1 MLAWRADDGSN
12 ADPVYKVGTQPG
24 QWRPTPPD
32 YSIAWGPAWGQ
43 VTPFAV
49 PSASAF
55 QPPPPPALNSP
66 EYTSAY
72 NEVMSVGAAN
82 STTRTADQTQVAN
95 FWAYD
100 ASVYGPPVVLYNEI
114 TQTIALQQHNSLEQ
128 NARLFAL
135 VDMALADAGI
145 SAWDAKYT
153 YSFWRPVTAIQQGNS
168 DGNPNTVGDP
178 SWQPLGAPGDGI
190 RPNFTPPFP
199 AYISGHAT
207 FGGALFQTLTDFYGT
222 DNVSFSLTSDELP
235 GVVRHY
241 TSFSQAA
248 QENGQSRIYLGL
260 HWQFDKTNGIAV
272 GDAIGNYVFQHLL
285 N

>member
-1 MLAWRADDGSN
+1 
-12 ADPVYKVGTQPG
+12 
-24 QWRPTPPD
+24 
-32 YSIAWGPAWGQ
+32 
-43 VTPFAV
+43 
-49 PSASAF
+49 
-55 QPPPPPALNSP
+55 LNSP
-66 EYTSAY
+66 EYTAAY
-72 NEVMSVGAAN
+72 NEVMSLGAAN

-100 ASVYGPPVVLYNEI
+100 SKVYGPPVVLYNEI
-114 TQTIALQQHNSLEQ
+114 TQTIALQQHNSLGQ

-135 VDMALADAGI
+135 VDMAMADAGI

-153 YSFWRPVTAIQQGNS
+153 YSFWRPITAIQQGSS

-178 SWQPLGAPGDGI
+178 NWQPLGAPGDGI

-207 FGGALFQTLTDFYGT
+207 FGGALFQTLANFYGT

-241 TSFSQAA
+241 TSFSQAS
-248 QENGQSRIYLGL
+248 QENGQSRIYLGI

-272 GDAIGNYVFQHLL
+272 GDAVGNYVFQHLL